1 MYDEIATL
9 YHLVY
14 SDCNAAIAQQA
25 AGLDAI
31 IRKHVG
37 PPPRSILDVSC
48 GIGTQALGLAALGH
62 AVTASDLS
70 SAAVERARREAAQRN
85 LTIHFTVAD
94 MRRCAEVHGS
104 GFDVVLSADNSIPH
118 LLSDDAIREAL
129 GSFHQCIRPGGI
141 TILGVRDYR
150 TEGRSSPQLVPYGF
164 RSDGDDRYFV
174 VQTRDW
180 DGDFYDVAMYFIR
193 EGRGSTP
200 ATVISGS
207 SRYYAVP
214 IDRLISLLEE
224 SSFIEV
230 QRLDG
235 VLYQP
240 VLVARRGT
248 GRIRVR
254 ALESRVGEHDIA
266 GGDQSRDDAQL

>member
-9 YHLVY
+9 YHLIY
-14 SDCNAAIAQQA
+14 PDWNAAIARQA
-25 AGLDAI
+25 AALDAI
-31 IRKHVG
+31 IRTHVG

-70 SAAVERARREAAQRN
+70 SGAVERARLEAARRN
-85 LTIHFTVAD
+85 LAIDFKVAD

-129 GSFHQCIRPGGI
+129 GNFYRCTRPGGI
-141 TILGVRDYR
+141 TILGLRDYV
-150 TEGRSSPQLVPYGF
+150 TEERSSPRLVPYGF
-164 RSDGDDRYFV
+164 RSDGGDRYFV
-174 VQTRDW
+174 FQTRDW

-193 EGRGSTP
+193 EGRGPKP
-200 ATVISGS
+200 ATMIAGS

-214 IDRLISLLEE
+214 IDRLVSLLEE
-224 SSFIEV
+224 SFFVEI
-230 QRLDG
+230 QRLNG
-235 VLYQP
+235 VLYQGQP
-240 VLVARRGT
+240 VLVARRPT
-248 GRIRVR
+248 G
-254 ALESRVGEHDIA
+254 
-266 GGDQSRDDAQL
+266 

>member
-14 SDCNAAIAQQA
+14 PDWDAAIAQQA
-25 AGLDAI
+25 AALDAI
-31 IRKHVG
+31 IRQHVG

-62 AVTASDLS
+62 AITASDLS
-70 SAAVERARREAAQRN
+70 PAAVERARLEAARRN
-85 LTIHFTVAD
+85 LTIDFTVAD

-129 GSFHQCIRPGGI
+129 ENFYECIRPGGI
-141 TILGVRDYR
+141 TILGVRDYM
-150 TEGRSSPQLVPYGF
+150 TEKRSSPQLVPYGF
-164 RSDGDDRYFV
+164 RADGGDRYFV
-174 VQTRDW
+174 IQTRDL
-180 DGDFYDVAMYFIR
+180 DGDRYDVAMYFIR
-193 EGRGSTP
+193 EGRGSKP

-214 IDRLISLLEE
+214 IDRLVSLLEE
-224 SSFIEV
+224 KSFIEIE
-230 QRLDG
+230 RLDG
-235 VLYQP
+235 VMHRP
-240 VLVARRGT
+240 VLVARRAT
-248 GRIRVR
+248 G
-254 ALESRVGEHDIA
+254 
-266 GGDQSRDDAQL
+266 

>member
-1 MYDEIATL
+1 MYDEIAPL

-14 SDCNAAIAQQA
+14 PDWNAAIAQQA
-25 AGLDAI
+25 AALDAI

-85 LTIHFTVAD
+85 LAIDFTVAD

-118 LLSDDAIREAL
+118 LLSDGAIREAL
-129 GSFHQCIRPGGI
+129 GNVYRCIRPGGI
-141 TILGVRDYR
+141 TILGVRDYS
-150 TEGRSSPQLVPYGF
+150 TETKASPEVLPYGF

-193 EGRGSTP
+193 EPRGSKP
-200 ATVISGS
+200 AAVVAGS
-207 SRYYAVP
+207 SRYYAVS
-214 IDRLISLLEE
+214 IDRLVSLLEE
-224 SSFIEV
+224 SSFIEI
-230 QRLDG
+230 QRLDA
-235 VLYQP
+235 VMHRP
-240 VLVARRGT
+240 VLVGRRGT
-248 GRIRVR
+248 G
-254 ALESRVGEHDIA
+254 
-266 GGDQSRDDAQL
+266 

>member
-1 MYDEIATL
+1 MYDEIASL

-14 SDCNAAIAQQA
+14 RDWDAAIAQQA
-25 AGLDAI
+25 AALDAI

-70 SAAVERARREAAQRN
+70 SAAVERARLEAAQRN
-85 LTIHFTVAD
+85 LAIDFRVAD
-94 MRRCAEVHGS
+94 MRQCAEVHRS

-129 GSFHQCIRPGGI
+129 RNFHQCIRPGGI
-141 TILGVRDYR
+141 TILGVRDYL
-150 TEGRSSPQLVPYGF
+150 TEERSSPQLVPYGF
-164 RSDGDDRYFV
+164 RLDRGGDRYFV

-180 DGDFYDVAMYFIR
+180 DGDFYNVAMYFIR
-193 EGRGSTP
+193 EARGLKP
-200 ATVISGS
+200 ATVIAGS

-214 IDRLISLLEE
+214 IDRLVSLLEE
-224 SSFIEV
+224 NSFIEI
-230 QRLDG
+230 QRFDG
-235 VLYQP
+235 VMYRP
-240 VLVARRGT
+240 VLVARRGP
-248 GRIRVR
+248 G
-254 ALESRVGEHDIA
+254 
-266 GGDQSRDDAQL
+266 

>member
-9 YHLVY
+9 YHLIY
-14 SDCNAAIAQQA
+14 RDWNATIAQHA
-25 AGLDAI
+25 AALDAI
-31 IRKHVG
+31 IRTQVG
-37 PPPRSILDVSC
+37 PPPRRILDVSC

-70 SAAVERARREAAQRN
+70 SAAVQRARREAAQRN
-85 LTIHFTVAD
+85 LTIDFTVAD
-94 MRRCAEVHGS
+94 MRRCGEVHGS
-104 GFDVVLSADNSIPH
+104 GFDAVLSADNSIPH

-129 GSFHQCIRPGGI
+129 GNFHQCIRPGGI
-141 TILGVRDYR
+141 TILGVRDYL
-150 TEGRSSPQLVPYGF
+150 TEERSSPRLVPYGF

-193 EGRGSTP
+193 EARGSKP
-200 ATVISGS
+200 ATMIAGS
-207 SRYYAVP
+207 SRYYAVA
-214 IDRLISLLEE
+214 IDRLVSLLEE
-224 SSFIEV
+224 SSFIEI

-235 VLYQP
+235 VLYQHQP

-248 GRIRVR
+248 G
-254 ALESRVGEHDIA
+254 
-266 GGDQSRDDAQL
+266 

>member
-14 SDCNAAIAQQA
+14 QDWNAAIAQQA
-25 AGLDAI
+25 ATLDAI

-70 SAAVERARREAAQRN
+70 SAAVARARREAAQRN
-85 LTIHFTVAD
+85 LAIDFTVAD

-129 GSFHQCIRPGGI
+129 GSFHQCIRPGGV
-141 TILGVRDYR
+141 TILGVRDYL

-164 RSDGDDRYFV
+164 RSDGDERYFV

-193 EGRGSTP
+193 EGRGSKP
-200 ATVISGS
+200 AAVIAGS

-214 IDRLISLLEE
+214 IDRLVSLLEE
-224 SSFIEV
+224 SSFIEI

-235 VLYQP
+235 VLYQHQP
-240 VLVARRGT
+240 VLLARRGT
-248 GRIRVR
+248 G
-254 ALESRVGEHDIA
+254 
-266 GGDQSRDDAQL
+266 

>member
-1 MYDEIATL
+1 
-9 YHLVY
+9 
-14 SDCNAAIAQQA
+14 
-25 AGLDAI
+25 
-31 IRKHVG
+31 
-37 PPPRSILDVSC
+37 
-48 GIGTQALGLAALGH
+48 
-62 AVTASDLS
+62 
-70 SAAVERARREAAQRN
+70 
-85 LTIHFTVAD
+85 

-129 GSFHQCIRPGGI
+129 GNFHQCIRPGGI
-141 TILGVRDYR
+141 TILGLRDYL
-150 TEGRSSPQLVPYGF
+150 TEERSSPRLVPYGF

-193 EGRGSTP
+193 EGRGSRP
-200 ATVISGS
+200 ATVIAGS

-214 IDRLISLLEE
+214 IDRLVSLLEE
-224 SSFIEV
+224 SSFIEI

-235 VLYQP
+235 VLYQHQP

-248 GRIRVR
+248 G
-254 ALESRVGEHDIA
+254 
-266 GGDQSRDDAQL
+266 